1 MTDYTKKERLSI
13 MATSNPNFIYVLFVC
28 PDDST
33 VFVHWDGSIPK
44 AYDVSANNED
54 SATDI
59 SIIQDL
65 MVKQKGVDVNMLFTK
80 KGTKIVIISVKAAL
94 KNLATNL
101 FEKHSTNPTAIASV
115 SWVKYSNVM
124 GRNTLLDS
132 VIRSSKISRFR
143 KNSSAPV
150 NIDDSHVR
158 HVLQQAADQIHE
170 LSRNIELNSINME
183 KIEKLI
189 KAVDDLTNDDSGLE
203 RITNIVLENS
213 HIARGLDIKTH
224 LDIPAQ
230 IEDKINSAWIKRL
243 HDQISA
249 RCIREDSV
257 VSDDEMYILHFCL
270 DNANTKLKE
279 SQRLTIINT
288 DDILGNRFDSRTMKP
303 TKPTV
308 SGRVAR
314 VLLPGIKATEIM
326 KSVVEVS
333 Q

>member
-1 MTDYTKKERLSI
+1 M
-13 MATSNPNFIYVLFVC
+13 NPYDQTHILFIC
-28 PDDST
+28 PTDST
-33 VFVHWDGSIPK
+33 VHVSPSGEIPK
-44 AYDVSANNED
+44 VPFDGRTNILFGELLVNKE
-54 SATDI
+54 
-59 SIIQDL
+59 
-65 MVKQKGVDVNMLFTK
+65 GVDVYTTNTYNDVEVYIVSVTK
-80 KGTKIVIISVKAAL
+80 SNKRLAAKFFNAMFVGGVWL
-94 KNLATNL
+94 KCSAV
-101 FEKHSTNPTAIASV
+101 E
-115 SWVKYSNVM
+115 
-124 GRNTLLDS
+124 GRNHLLDS
-132 VIRSSKISRFR
+132 ALENTNIHRVR
-143 KNSSAPV
+143 KGRDNPL
-150 NIDDSHVR
+150 NTDDSKLR
-158 HVLQQAADQIHE
+158 HNLQQAANKIHA
-170 LSRNIELNSINME
+170 LSTNIELNSTNIK

-203 RITNIVLENS
+203 RITNIVLDNE
-213 HIARGLDIKTH
+213 HIVKGLDIKTH

-230 IEDKINSAWIKRL
+230 IEEKINSAWIKRL